1 MVICGIVW
9 TGVIVVKDAL
19 LKSAKGHW
27 RTRVAEQFKELS
39 VATEEMADEPP
50 ELTGSVLWNC
60 RTYLFAAR
68 EVFARFVAIC
78 RLASV
83 LHAASPTFSSS
94 GLCQLRRIYIRV
106 LASNLGPQRLQ

>member
-39 VATEEMADEPP
+39 VATEEMAEEPP

-83 LHAASPTFSSS
+83 LHAASPRQT
-94 GLCQLRRIYIRV
+94 RRFYFAHARHIDAV
-106 LASNLGPQRLQ
+106 TLGKGT

>member
-1 MVICGIVW
+1 M
-9 TGVIVVKDAL
+9 
-19 LKSAKGHW
+19 
-27 RTRVAEQFKELS
+27 
-39 VATEEMADEPP
+39 ATEEMADEPP

-83 LHAASPTFSSS
+83 LHAASPR
-94 GLCQLRRIYIRV
+94 GRRAAFILPARDI
-106 LASNLGPQRLQ
+106 